1 MEMLDIYDSNGNKT
15 GGQIVRGD
23 KSVKLNADEHIAVAV
38 IFIENSKGE
47 FLIQKSSVEKGSEYG
62 TTGGHVDAGETP
74 FEAIKREVKEEL
86 GINVDN
92 EPIEDL
98 GFLLYDLPI
107 RYMYYLNKDI
117 DINDIKVQ
125 AEEVE
130 FVKYMTIDEINE
142 IIKSDLMTKSHA
154 IQFNEMIKRKKLVR

>member
-1 MEMLDIYDSNGNKT
+1 MEMLDIYDSNGMAT
-15 GGQIVRGD
+15 GRQIVRGD
-23 KSVKLNADEHIAVAV
+23 KSVNLNADEHIALAV

-47 FLIQKSSVEKGSEYG
+47 FLIQKSSIEKGSEYG

-92 EPIEDL
+92 EDIKEL
-98 GFLLYDLPI
+98 GYMLYDVPI
-107 RYMYYLNKDI
+107 RYMYYLKKDI
-117 DINDIKVQ
+117 NINDIKVQ

-130 FVKYMTIDEINE
+130 FVKYMSIDEIND
-142 IIKSDLMTKSHA
+142 IIDEDLMTKSHA
-154 IQFNEMIKRKKLVR
+154 IQFKEMLKRK

>member
-1 MEMLDIYDSNGNKT
+1 MEMLDIYDSNGKAT
-15 GGQIVRGD
+15 GRQIVRGD
-23 KSVKLNADEHIAVAV
+23 KSVKLNADEHIALAV

-47 FLIQKSSVEKGSEYG
+47 YLIQKSSVEKGSEYG

-74 FEAIKREVKEEL
+74 YDAIKREVKEEL

-92 EPIEDL
+92 EDIKEL
-98 GFLLYDLPI
+98 GYMLYDVPI
-107 RYMYYLNKDI
+107 RYMYYLKKDI

-130 FVKYMTIDEINE
+130 FVKYMSIDEIND
-142 IIKSDLMTKSHA
+142 IIDKDLMTKSHA
-154 IQFNEMIKRKKLVR
+154 IQFKEMLKRK